1 MQTSHCST
9 GFYALLRQ
17 KRLLVPP
24 SLWTSRHL
32 DILGCQF
39 EEIRSLP
46 SSGAESHTSSLS
58 SVDPKLKDDSG
69 SDAARLARSG
79 AVLIKLYRL
88 VDILDYEGSPLKTRK
103 TGIINFYF
111 AGRVVH
117 RLECAI
123 FWRRLQENQLEHS
136 PADLLVGYFNYNDMV
151 GYRRECD
158 RERRARRLGQ
168 TPVVHRSAGEN
179 RLLTRDWKSD
189 PYLVCVLLSL
199 GQLQRRLRHP
209 RHQNTYASHLLVT
222 NASDSQFIYLYE
234 MQIPNEILRALD
246 TPNTANCVEWPPI
259 RRSRIPFQPYDTF
272 RRRLEEVLLE
282 ER

>member
-1 MQTSHCST
+1 MQTSHRST
-9 GFYALLRQ
+9 GFYALLQQ

-39 EEIRSLP
+39 EEICSLP

-79 AVLIKLYRL
+79 AVLIKLFTL
-88 VDILDYEGSPLKTRK
+88 VNLLDYEGSLLKTRK
-103 TGIINFYF
+103 TGRINFYF

-117 RLECAI
+117 RLECAT
-123 FWRRLQENQLEHS
+123 FWRGLQDTLSEHS
-136 PADLLVGYFNYNDMV
+136 AAD
-151 GYRRECD
+151 
-158 RERRARRLGQ
+158 
-168 TPVVHRSAGEN
+168 
-179 RLLTRDWKSD
+179 
-189 PYLVCVLLSL
+189 
-199 GQLQRRLRHP
+199 RRLRHP
-209 RHQNTYASHLLVT
+209 KHQNTYA
-222 NASDSQFIYLYE
+222 
-234 MQIPNEILRALD
+234 IPNEILRALD
-246 TPNTANCVEWPPI
+246 TPTTANCVEWPPI